1 MNGDEENILGFFGK
15 YRYLSN
21 FYLTP
26 IKYDGVVYPS
36 VENAYQ
42 AAKTLDLEQRKQF
55 VNCSPGQAKRLGR
68 TVGLRKDWDKIKLS
82 IMRQLVSEKFKNAN
96 LAKMLLLTGQ
106 AYLEETNNWGDEFWG
121 VYRNN
126 GRNYLGKIL
135 MRVRDELSAN
145 VLEHKHRV

>member
-1 MNGDEENILGFFGK
+1 MHYNEEKVLGFFGK
-15 YRYLSN
+15 YRFLSN

-26 IKYDGVVYPS
+26 IKYDGIIYPS

-55 VNCSPGQAKRLGR
+55 VVCSPGQAKRLGR

-82 IMRQLVSEKFKNAN
+82 IMKQLVTEKFKNAN
-96 LAKMLLLTGQ
+96 LAKMLLFTGQ

-121 VYRNN
+121 VYRKN
-126 GRNYLGKIL
+126 GKNYLGKIL
-135 MRVRDELSAN
+135 MRVRDELSGNA
-145 VLEHKHRV
+145 LEHKHYV